1 MTRTDKPRIFYD
13 TEFIEMRGSDWGT
26 GQVSSAIELI
36 SIGMVGVSESGVVST
51 YYAVREDLPVSE
63 VYHNKFLRDN
73 VLPHLP
79 MTEPAQGG
87 THVDR
92 QNPSV
97 KPQWVIRNEV
107 REFIRAL
114 TPNEEDRN
122 AIEMWADYAAYDH
135 VVLAKLF
142 GSMMDLPPFVP
153 MFSHDIQVFRSLT
166 NAPEEILKQASMGSE
181 HHALNDAYQC
191 KDRFDAIHAWTID
204 QLFNAN
210 SADPFAE
217 PGEGGAWPS

>member
-13 TEFIEMRGSDWGT
+13 TEFIERRGTDWGT
-26 GQVSSAIELI
+26 GQVSSGIDLI

-51 YYAVREDLPVSE
+51 YYAVREELPLAE
-63 VYHNKFLRDN
+63 IYHNPFLRDN
-73 VLPHLP
+73 ILPHLP
-79 MTEPAQGG
+79 IKEATSGANSI
-87 THVDR
+87 DR
-92 QNPSV
+92 EDPCV

-114 TPNEEDRN
+114 SPNEEDRN
-122 AIEMWADYAAYDH
+122 AIELWADYAAHDH
-135 VVLAKLF
+135 VVLSGLF
-142 GSMMDLPPFVP
+142 GPMVDLPPFIP

-166 NAPEEILKQASMGSE
+166 NAPEELLKQSSMGSE

-210 SADPFAE
+210 SADPFPAE
-217 PGEGGAWPS
+217 EGGAWPS

>member
-1 MTRTDKPRIFYD
+1 MTRIDKPRIFYD
-13 TEFIEMRGSDWGT
+13 TEFIEMRGTDWGT
-26 GQVSSAIELI
+26 GQVNSAIELI
-36 SIGMVGVSESGVVST
+36 SIGMVGVSESGMVSN
-51 YYAVREDLPVSE
+51 YYAVREEAPIAE
-63 VYHNKFLRDN
+63 IYHNKFLRDS

-87 THVDR
+87 THINRED
-92 QNPSV
+92 PSV

-114 TPNEEDRN
+114 SPNEEDRN
-122 AIEMWADYAAYDH
+122 AIELWADYAAYDH

-142 GSMMDLPPFVP
+142 GAMTDLPPFIP

-166 NAPEEILKQASMGSE
+166 NAPEELMKQPSLGSE

-204 QLFNAN
+204 QLMNAN

-217 PGEGGAWPS
+217 PEAPNEGW